1 MCSCISS
8 PTIEASR
15 LVINEGKGEF
25 FLKGTV
31 ISEEKAE
38 EYFENAKPDE
48 VVILVE
54 DNEVG
59 IYTIAEIEEAMSSLF
74 SSVFTRQKL
83 DEDPL
88 IRKTEN

>member
-31 ISEEKAE
+31 ISE
-38 EYFENAKPDE
+38 ENAKPDE